1 MVNRGLLRRYEAGEF
16 FYELGIDPGM
26 RTTNATSCWLAH
38 SHWTSAQYQIH
49 DDSSKPRL
57 FEEMVAFQRK
67 IRTGDE
73 VGFEH
78 YAVNECPSILTFFAF
93 IVNNLRSIC

>member
-1 MVNRGLLRRYEAGEF
+1 MLPVVDWPTAIG
-16 FYELGIDPGM
+16 P
-26 RTTNATSCWLAH
+26 AH
-38 SHWTSAQYQIH
+38 SIKYMMIPQSNAFLKKW
-49 DDSSKPRL
+49 L
-57 FEEMVAFQRK
+57 AFQRK